1 MTPPE
6 LEERL
11 RSAGRGSVGSSS
23 LSPGAKYSL
32 WRAASDLPLHRVS
45 DRLSVGHLQP
55 RSSRDR
61 YRVTHVSQRDGKL
74 PLIDSSLFLQ
84 RHEKPTGKT
93 AKPTTTPQHYLFQ
106 ERLYNLPPPLCHE
119 KETDCVDFVLS
130 KTGAERVP
138 YQPIQPSRLGQG
150 HSLTGLPCTQTIS
163 RDITT
168 L

>member
-1 MTPPE
+1 MRVTSARALDRVAGASSEKRGWGSLGCVVVMTPPE

-61 YRVTHVSQRDGKL
+61 YR
-74 PLIDSSLFLQ
+74 
-84 RHEKPTGKT
+84 
-93 AKPTTTPQHYLFQ
+93 
-106 ERLYNLPPPLCHE
+106 
-119 KETDCVDFVLS
+119 
-130 KTGAERVP
+130 
-138 YQPIQPSRLGQG
+138 
-150 HSLTGLPCTQTIS
+150 
-163 RDITT
+163 
-168 L
+168 